1 MSDRFFLDSNIFV
14 YSFDRSA
21 AAKSR
26 RATQLIRTA
35 LKTQKGITS
44 YQVVQE
50 FFNVALQR
58 FAQPM
63 KADEAEQYFSTIFRP
78 LLGIHSS
85 QALYLDALHLQSRY
99 RLSWYD
105 SLIVAA
111 ALQAQCELLLTE
123 DLQHGQQFGDLRI
136 ANPFLSPAS

>member
-1 MSDRFFLDSNIFV
+1 MSDRFFLDTTIFV
-14 YSFDRSA
+14 YSFDRGA

-50 FFNVALQR
+50 FFNIALRR
-58 FAQPM
+58 FTPPM
-63 KADEAEQYFSTIFRP
+63 RVDEAEQYYSTIFRP
-78 LLGIHSS
+78 LLSVHSS
-85 QALYLDALHLQSRY
+85 HALYLEALHLQARY

-111 ALQAQCELLLTE
+111 AIQAQCELLLTE
-123 DLQHGQQFGDLRI
+123 DLQHGQKFAGLQI
-136 ANPFLSPAS
+136 ENPFLSPAS

>member
-1 MSDRFFLDSNIFV
+1 MSDRFFLDTNIFV
-14 YSFDRSA
+14 YSFDRGA

-26 RATQLIRTA
+26 RSTQLIRTA

-50 FFNVALQR
+50 FFNIALRR
-58 FAQPM
+58 FTPPM
-63 KADEAEQYFSTIFRP
+63 RVDEAEQYYSTIFRP
-78 LLGIHSS
+78 LLSVHSS
-85 QALYLDALHLQSRY
+85 HALYLEALHLQARY

-111 ALQAQCELLLTE
+111 AIQAQCELLLTE
-123 DLQHGQQFGDLRI
+123 DLQHGQKFAGLQI
-136 ANPFLSPAS
+136 ENPFLSPAS

>member
-1 MSDRFFLDSNIFV
+1 MSDRFFLDTNIFA

-21 AAKSR
+21 VAKSR
-26 RATQLIRTA
+26 RAAQLIRTA

-50 FFNVALQR
+50 FFNVAFRR
-58 FAQPM
+58 FTQPM
-63 KADEAEQYFSTIFRP
+63 KVDEAEQYLGTIFRP

-85 QALYLDALHLQSRY
+85 QVLYLEALRLQSRR

-111 ALQAQCELLLTE
+111 AIQAQCELLITE
-123 DLQHGQQFGDLRI
+123 DLQHGQEFGDLRI
-136 ANPFLSPAS
+136 ENPFL